1 MDEDPVV
8 PPPILDPLRL
18 RDVDLRETQEVF
30 ATGGLE
36 KRMLMNRRASDAVA
50 LRSRSVYAGHPSS
63 SNNGASQVM
72 SLLLEDDDDDN
83 DDPQQQEIARRFQS
97 RSLPSVI
104 PSDKSFSV
112 SLFLSLVHGGT
123 SFDELNT
130 GLQNLHSHLKEQST
144 RRVNLVRNHFGLF
157 SQCAEGLEWL
167 RDFRRG
173 VIRQSDLTPIKDA
186 KTRLS
191 MTPPGFTT
199 SNTTK
204 TTSTPNKVVPI
215 DKFMENFKRAQGTLE
230 LAKVE
235 AKNTLAPILERMKRV
250 REIKSA
256 EKVLKGKAFFC

>member
-1 MDEDPVV
+1 MDEGPAI

-18 RDVDLRETQEVF
+18 REVDLRETQEIF

-36 KRMLMNRRASDAVA
+36 KRMLMNRRASDASA
-50 LRSRSVYAGHPSS
+50 LRPRG
-63 SNNGASQVM
+63 NNGASQVI

-83 DDPQQQEIARRFQS
+83 DNDEQLQQQQVRMQTRA
-97 RSLPSVI
+97 LPSVI
-104 PSDKSFSV
+104 PSDKSFSI

-173 VIRQSDLTPIKDA
+173 VIRQSDLTPIKDSN
-186 KTRLS
+186 KNRMS
-191 MTPPGFTT
+191 MTPGSNIT
-199 SNTTK
+199 SNT
-204 TTSTPNKVVPI
+204 STPTKIVPI

-256 EKVLKGKAFFC
+256 EKVLKGKVLVFV